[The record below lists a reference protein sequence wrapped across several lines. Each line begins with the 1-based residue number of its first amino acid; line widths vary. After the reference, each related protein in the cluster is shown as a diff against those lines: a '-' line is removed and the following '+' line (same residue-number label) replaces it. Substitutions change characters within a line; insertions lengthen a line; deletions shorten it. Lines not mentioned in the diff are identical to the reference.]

1 LQLPCYL
8 VVAGLSVAAHQVLA
22 SATANEFVRCDQ
34 LAAASLQQCQKA
46 QHGLQKQKASCD
58 DVAARLRQ
66 QCQTEVKQSHNPNE
80 PKRKA
85 RREAEIKL
93 QQQRQL
99 ATPATPVQL
108 PQSSGIEAG
117 R

>member
-1 LQLPCYL
+1 MQTQWYL
-8 VVAGLSVAAHQVLA
+8 VIAGLFFTAAQVSA

-46 QHGLQKQKASCD
+46 QQSGCNEVAERQLQ
-58 DVAARLRQ
+58 R
-66 QCQTEVKQSHNPNE
+66 CQTEVKQSHNPNE

-85 RREAEIKL
+85 RRAAEIKL

-99 ATPATPVQL
+99 ESATTPLQ
-108 PQSSGIEAG
+108 PKPTSGIESG
-117 R
+117 H